1 MTSFYLIFEV
11 FKCLINVCCR
21 RMRRATSRSI
31 ARIRPSRT
39 LQNGLVLSPTSR
51 MRSDLKATKLSVEE
65 LVHWRCQHC
74 GIDGHNTPLVRK
86 GPDGGKVCNLEN
98 DYLFLFF

>member
-1 MTSFYLIFEV
+1 
-11 FKCLINVCCR
+11 
-21 RMRRATSRSI
+21 MRRATSRSI
-31 ARIRPSRT
+31 ARIRPTRT
-39 LQNGLVLSPTSR
+39 ALQNGLGLSPGSPTSR

-86 GPDGGKVCNLEN
+86 GPGGGKVCI
-98 DYLFLFF
+98 

>member
-1 MTSFYLIFEV
+1 
-11 FKCLINVCCR
+11 
-21 RMRRATSRSI
+21 MRRATSRSI
-31 ARIRPSRT
+31 ARIRPTRAT
-39 LQNGLVLSPTSR
+39 LQNGLALTPGSPTS

-86 GPDGGKVCNLEN
+86 GPDGGKVYYN
-98 DYLFLFF
+98 F

>member
-1 MTSFYLIFEV
+1 
-11 FKCLINVCCR
+11 
-21 RMRRATSRSI
+21 MRRATSRSI
-31 ARIRPSRT
+31 ARIRPTRT
-39 LQNGLVLSPTSR
+39 ALQNGLALSPGSPTSR

-86 GPDGGKVCNLEN
+86 GPGGGKVCNFN
-98 DYLFLFF
+98 CDISFSFSFLFSIHFIKYKFSL